1 MTAASTVR
9 GSAGT
14 LTATMH
20 AASHH
25 PRVARPW
32 PISFTASR
40 GGHGVHARVHYE
52 YLFAGRVVAHRATYT
67 FTGRFHDVLRW
78 PASAVGYPLAFR
90 AVVSSAGTSVNLD
103 YAVQVAR

>member
-1 MTAASTVR
+1 VR